1 MFTVFYNGYQGVLP
15 AFTTQNSLENR
26 FLNLPE
32 ETQQLLL
39 RKGGDTDEGL
49 RRRLD
54 ELSRKE

>member
-1 MFTVFYNGYQGVLP
+1 MFAVFYNGYQGILP
-15 AFTTQNSLENR
+15 AFTAQNPLENR
-26 FLNLPE
+26 LLSLPE

-54 ELSRKE
+54 ELSLKQ